1 MSRYSFSVATYV
13 HADYLFHADLD
24 SIRYGLDYFGQY
36 CPLDKAY
43 LETHRGLYDV
53 PSEKMKEVKA
63 LFTERGIK
71 VSGGIT
77 STVKID
83 GVNKNII
90 FDVFCFTNKKY
101 REEYMRIVRGCAELF
116 DEIIL
121 DDFFF
126 TACRCEE
133 CIAAKGNKSWD
144 QYRLD
149 LMEEVSKEIVA
160 LAKSVNP
167 KCNFIIKYP
176 NWYESYQANGYN
188 PGKQKDIFDMVYTGT
203 ETRDPKFAQQHLQ
216 RYLSYSLMRLMENIA
231 PGRNGGGWIDQG
243 GSSGNMSYWLQQM
256 ELTLFSKGRE
266 LMLFTFSTL
275 IDAQA
280 LPPLGQQFQRVDKI
294 VRQLGNPTGAVMV
307 EPYDAD
313 GEDQLVN
320 YMGMCGFAFE
330 PKPEFDPK
338 ASSVF
343 LTASSA
349 HDPAMIDKLKAY
361 VSAGGVALV
370 TSGFMRVTYDTGFR
384 DMTSARFTGRYV
396 TGKDYWVDSY
406 YGNHKTFHSGSEPI
420 GIEMLD
426 HKTNASWCEIALVSG
441 DFSVPLVLHDF
452 YGKGDLYILTTPDNF
467 SDLYRLPKG
476 ALGFIGKLLAGD
488 RLVYLNCEAKY
499 SLFLYDNNTFGV
511 YSYRPHMDDLEIVV
525 RGEKFNAIED
535 IETGAVYK
543 TEYPLFQPSRRHDS
557 TKTLK
562 ELPEH
567 IVRVPFL
574 NGRYR
579 FFRLTNK

>member
-1 MSRYSFSVATYV
+1 MPGYSFSVATYV

-24 SIRYGLDYFGQY
+24 SIRYGLNYFGQY

-53 PSEKMKEVKA
+53 PRDKMKEVKA

-77 STVKID
+77 STVKVE

-101 REEYMRIVRGCAELF
+101 REEYMRIVRECAQLF

-126 TACRCEE
+126 TACRCQE
-133 CIAAKGNKSWD
+133 CIAAKGEKSWD
-144 QYRLD
+144 RYRLD

-188 PGKQKDIFDMVYTGT
+188 PEKQKDIFDMIYTGT
-203 ETRDPKFAQQHLQ
+203 ESRDPKFAQQHLQ

-243 GSSGNMSYWLQQM
+243 GSSGNLSYWLEQM
-256 ELTLFSKGRE
+256 ELTLFSRGRE
-266 LMLFTFSTL
+266 LMLFNFSSL
-275 IDAQA
+275 IDSCA
-280 LPPLGQQFQRVDKI
+280 LPPLGQQFARVDNI
-294 VRQLGNPTGAVMV
+294 VKKLGNPTGAVMV
-307 EPYDAD
+307 EPYNAD

-330 PKPEFDPK
+330 LKPEFDPN

-361 VSAGGVALV
+361 VASGGVALV
-370 TSGFMRVTYDTGFR
+370 TSGFMRETYDTGIK
-384 DMTSARFTGRYV
+384 DMTTARFTGRHV
-396 TGKDYWVDSY
+396 TGKEYWVDSY
-406 YGNHKTFHSGSEPI
+406 YGNHKTFHTGSEPI
-420 GIEMLD
+420 GIETLNY
-426 HKTNASWCEIALVSG
+426 KINASWCEVALVSG
-441 DFSVPLVLHDF
+441 DFNVPLVLHEF
-452 YGKGDLYILTTPDNF
+452 YGKGDLYILTTPANF

-476 ALGFIGKLLAGD
+476 VLGFIGKLFAGD
-488 RLVYLNCEAKY
+488 RLVYLNAEAKY
-499 SLFLYDNNTFGV
+499 NLFMYDNDIFGV
-511 YSYRPHMDDLEIVV
+511 YSHRPCMDDLEIVV
-525 RGEKFNAIED
+525 RGDKFNAIED
-535 IETGAVYK
+535 IETGDVYE
-543 TEYPLFQPSRRHDS
+543 TEYPLFEPSKRFDS
-557 TKTLK
+557 AKTRPDLQ
-562 ELPEH
+562 ER
-567 IVRVPFL
+567 IVRVRFL
-574 NGRYR
+574 NGRYK
-579 FFRLTNK
+579 FFRLIKK